1 MFVILGLNSSLIYVN
16 SLLWL
21 LFSLDYNNCSGMLF
35 LVFINLM
42 DLFLFAEDFDVNADL
57 FWGS

>member
-1 MFVILGLNSSLIYVN
+1 
-16 SLLWL
+16 
-21 LFSLDYNNCSGMLF
+21 MLF